1 MEEEPGSVLV
11 RDMHASI
18 QLSLQ
23 HYLWKDGLGYLL
35 DPSIPPPPPGSK
47 YRIADLGTGAG
58 YAISN
63 SELCYI
69 WPGDSLQL
77 CGFDISSAQFPHPNY
92 LPSNVR
98 LEVVDSL
105 QVDPP
110 EELLESFDIVHLRLW
125 LGVVM
130 NGDPSAV
137 LTHALKLLRPGG
149 YIQWDEVD
157 PNRGI
162 AEGPNGEEAP
172 HIAKVLNVQAN
183 IKHHSYI
190 VASVLSHCSFRFLN
204 SDTHRWIPA
213 LPKLFARYD
222 LEDIKEDFAF
232 EQPWQT
238 KMMGDGSSAVVHEM
252 ANNGSRFVMEKLES
266 VGVDVPMAYEEVCR
280 GARPTQPFCVTFGR
294 KPIKMSV

>member
-1 MEEEPGSVLV
+1 MEKDPGYVLV

-18 QLSLQ
+18 RLNLQ

-35 DPSIPPPPPGSK
+35 HPSIPLPPPETN
-47 YRIADLGTGAG
+47 YRIADLGTGTG
-58 YAISN
+58 
-63 SELCYI
+63 I
-69 WPGDSLQL
+69 WALDLARQL
-77 CGFDISSAQFPHPNY
+77 PSTVQICGFDISSAQFPHPNY
-92 LPSNVR
+92 LPSNVK
-98 LEVVDSL
+98 LEVMDSL
-105 QVDPP
+105 QVEPP

-149 YIQWDEVD
+149 CIQWGEFD

-172 HIAKVLNVQAN
+172 HVAKILNVQAK
-183 IKHHSYI
+183 IKD
-190 VASVLSHCSFRFLN
+190 L
-204 SDTHRWIPA
+204 RWIPA
-213 LPKLFARYD
+213 LPKLFAQYD

-232 EQPWQT
+232 EQSWQS
-238 KMMGDGSSAVVHEM
+238 KMIADSSCAVVQEM
-252 ANNGSRFVMEKLES
+252 ANNGSRFVMEKLER
-266 VGVDVPMAYEEVCR
+266 VGVDVPKAYEEVCG
-280 GARPTQPFCVTFGR
+280 GARLTQPFCVTVGR